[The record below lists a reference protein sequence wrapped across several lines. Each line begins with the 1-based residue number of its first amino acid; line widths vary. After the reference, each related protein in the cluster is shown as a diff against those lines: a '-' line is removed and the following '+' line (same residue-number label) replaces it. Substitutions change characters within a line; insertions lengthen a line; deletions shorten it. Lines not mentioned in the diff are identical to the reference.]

1 MLNILFHF
9 VAVQSAPKKT
19 FLRVSPNLPEHFSEE
34 MRFFTIKQY
43 ECLTA
48 CVPEI

>member
-9 VAVQSAPKKT
+9 VAPQSPKSFPKFT
-19 FLRVSPNLPEHFSEE
+19 RPFSEE
-34 MRFFTIKQY
+34 MRFFTITQY

-48 CVPEI
+48 SVPEI